1 MLRRKCGHV
10 DFAEQFLLV
19 VIAAI
24 AVTVCWAFV
33 KDAHQHRFGVFSAT
47 HSPGK
52 HYLKCSAADS
62 ECIESALSTQSTP
75 LFSTAEFDQARQLNL
90 PLKRINLRLFLP
102 IVRHLS
108 LT

>member
-10 DFAEQFLLV
+10 DLAEQILLV

-33 KDAHQHRFGVFSAT
+33 KDAHQLGFGLFSAT
-47 HSPGK
+47 NTTN
-52 HYLKCSAADS
+52 SAADS
-62 ECIESALSTQSTP
+62 ECIEPDLNTRTIP
-75 LFSTAEFDQARQLNL
+75 LFTSADLEKARQHNL
-90 PLKRINLRLFLP
+90 PFKRTNLRLFLP